1 MFQAIINR
9 AQSAINDAV
18 ASAATR
24 ALMAVPF
31 LLAAG
36 FGVAALYLRLAREY
50 GAETATMLMAALWTA
65 VGLVV
70 AAILASRRNDDDTSG
85 ASDAAYEDK
94 RSETAASGDTAQPTT
109 GPTLAFSGAEKDLLL
124 AALTSAAPIAMPQL
138 ARLLLR
144 NLPLIAVIIAA
155 YFVLTRAPSP
165 TADEVAERMSA
176 APAE

>member
-1 MFQAIINR
+1 MFQAFINR

-50 GAETATMLMAALWTA
+50 GAETATMLMAALWTV

-70 AAILASRRNDDDTSG
+70 AAILASRRNHNDTSG
-85 ASDAAYEDK
+85 ASDDTSEDE
-94 RSETAASGDTAQPTT
+94 RSGTAASGDPAQST